1 MRTSKPA
8 TGPGHPSGPG
18 SAGPGNAERLGN
30 AARWA
35 SRIIPAA
42 RRHWL
47 MTALLLA
54 GLVLRVLAQVAYR
67 PALLFVDSW
76 NYLTNVRNLD
86 PRKLDPIGYPAML
99 LKPVLW
105 VGNLATVTGLQHLL
119 GLGIAVAIYVVLLR
133 NGIRPWLAALAVI
146 PILLDA
152 YQIQIEQNI
161 MSDTLFEALA
171 VAGVVAL
178 LWQRPPSRRALI
190 AGGLLL
196 GIAVEVRT
204 VGIVLVIPAVLY
216 VVWTTPHGL
225 RWRRALGLVAAFAV
239 PVVIYASY
247 FSAVSGSA
255 GLVGGQD
262 GVMYGRAAA
271 IADCATL
278 HVPSYERLLC
288 PTGPRNFPVDDQYA
302 HDQALLAR
310 IRPPAGMTASQV
322 ERDFAFRV
330 FRHQPLD
337 LVAAVADDF
346 AHGFSWSRASRTTDV
361 PVSRWQFQLHYPVF
375 PPLYPAEEI
384 ALHGGGNTG

>member
-1 MRTSKPA
+1 M
-8 TGPGHPSGPG
+8 GHTVTVDELVRP
-18 SAGPGNAERLGN
+18 NADETVDV
-30 AARWA
+30 AAEPR
-35 SRIIPAA
+35 RRAA
-42 RRHWL
+42 LLHRHWL
-47 MTALLLA
+47 FAAAFVA
-54 GLVLRVLAQVAYR
+54 GAALRVMAQVAYR

-86 PRKLDPIGYPAML
+86 PRKLDPIGYPTML

-204 VGIVLVIPAVLY
+204 VGLVLVIPAALY
-216 VVWTTPHGL
+216 AVMTSP
-225 RWRRALGLVAAFAV
+225 ALPL
-239 PVVIYASY
+239 
-247 FSAVSGSA
+247 
-255 GLVGGQD
+255 
-262 GVMYGRAAA
+262 
-271 IADCATL
+271 
-278 HVPSYERLLC
+278 
-288 PTGPRNFPVDDQYA
+288 
-302 HDQALLAR
+302 
-310 IRPPAGMTASQV
+310 TA
-322 ERDFAFRV
+322 E
-330 FRHQPLD
+330 
-337 LVAAVADDF
+337 
-346 AHGFSWSRASRTTDV
+346 
-361 PVSRWQFQLHYPVF
+361 
-375 PPLYPAEEI
+375 
-384 ALHGGGNTG
+384 